1 MELQLSRPLPDIDVP
16 ESILFGYPTRMVDSW
31 KPQIERILLRAE
43 RKQGAEFR
51 VEVARGR
58 TDRAGQLR
66 SAIRGPWDLK
76 RRSKYERARKLP
88 AIDCGET
95 LLYDLR
101 WEADTNPAHALLRGT
116 AALLARRLIAERT
129 GEDAPVVAV
138 LRENASPIGRWI
150 FDRLGVPHRAS
161 DRELTGR
168 IVQCDSPY
176 DYPLNNPTI
185 LGGLGLD
192 PGGPTPPRVFVAR
205 RGARALLNED
215 LVAEH
220 LARRGFERIY
230 CEDLPFDRQLAL
242 LGNAREVVGIHGAGL
257 SWLGFNPRG
266 TGPDA
271 PPRSGIRLV
280 ELFGPGYL
288 VDCYRIMMSCSRA
301 SYAAVRGQITPEVV
315 RDLDQ
320 LGRPRSHVN
329 SPFRVD
335 LGTLDEALDLVGAG
349 AD

>member
-1 MELQLSRPLPDIDVP
+1 MDLQLSRPLPDIDVP
-16 ESILFGYPTRMVDSW
+16 ETILFGYPTRLVDSW
-31 KPQIERILLRAE
+31 KPQVERVLLSAE
-43 RKQGAEFR
+43 RKRGAELR
-51 VEVARGR
+51 VEVVRGR

-66 SAIRGPWDLK
+66 SAIRGFWDLK
-76 RRSKYERARKLP
+76 RRSRYDRARTLP
-88 AIDCGET
+88 EVDCGEE

-101 WEADTNPAHALLRGT
+101 WEADNNPAHALLRGST
-116 AALLARRLIAERT
+116 ALLARRLIAEQT

-138 LRENASPIGRWI
+138 LRENASPVGRWI
-150 FDRLGVPHRAS
+150 LDRLGVPYRRC

-168 IVQCDSPY
+168 IVRCDSPY
-176 DYPLNNPTI
+176 DYPINNPTL

-192 PGGPTPPRVFVAR
+192 TEEPTPPRVFVSR

-215 LVAEH
+215 RVAEH

-230 CEDLPFDRQLAL
+230 CEDLPFDRQQAL

-266 TGPDA
+266 AEPGA
-271 PPRSGIRLV
+271 PARSGIRFV

-335 LGTLDEALDLVGAG
+335 LGTLDEALDLVGSEG
-349 AD
+349 D